1 MAKISSSIKKEPY
14 KIEIKSPSG
23 NIVIADEPLN
33 SGGKD
38 LGFSPKE
45 LLASALAACTSAT
58 VKMYADRKGWALEE
72 VKLEI
77 ELERDEKGNKTVIS
91 RKIDFF
97 GNLDDTQ
104 KSRLLAIANACP
116 VHKIMRNPIEINTQ
130 LVK

>member
-77 ELERDEKGNKTVIS
+77 ELERDEKGNKTVIEQKN
-91 RKIDFF
+91 RFF
-97 GNLDDTQ
+97 
-104 KSRLLAIANACP
+104 R
-116 VHKIMRNPIEINTQ
+116 
-130 LVK
+130 